1 MVVTLAEL
9 AEAGTPLGLVGPL
22 DRPGGGCTQAKDRQP
37 VRMKWSVPQK
47 LGQRLLRG
55 GRAEVR
61 NCLQQ

>member
-22 DRPGGGCTQAKDRQP
+22 DGGCTQAKDRQP